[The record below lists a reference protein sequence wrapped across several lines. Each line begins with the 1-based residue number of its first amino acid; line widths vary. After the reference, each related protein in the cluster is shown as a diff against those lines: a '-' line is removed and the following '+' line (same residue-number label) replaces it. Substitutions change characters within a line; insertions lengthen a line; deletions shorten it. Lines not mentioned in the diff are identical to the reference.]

1 MHRIMLEIAADLTE
15 DRKSSLRLTWVEA
28 EAMLRI
34 DQVSMK
40 KISSVTSTKTMLSFK
55 KRTTEDQN

>member
-1 MHRIMLEIAADLTE
+1 MLEIAADLTE